1 MLLSSVPGLPAASA
15 TFEYDLRPKK
25 SSQGLLCIS
34 PVGCCN
40 AEVFVQLM
48 VRCGA
53 DDCRQAG
60 LQTTRQSLTTSGAG
74 QCQAAALLYLPH
86 QSLSGT
92 RWTLLCLIPPLRR
105 QRPVNSQQPTAS
117 QIQQQLLLETAKT
130 RCISKLLLIRT
141 VHTQLQHLDPLPL
154 LPLHLLPLPPHHLA
168 LLHRLLP
175 PQMAVSQLRC
185 RRGHQGSQM
194 HSFR

>member
-1 MLLSSVPGLPAASA
+1 MSN
-15 TFEYDLRPKK
+15 
-25 SSQGLLCIS
+25 GLLLCR
-34 PVGCCN
+34 N
-40 AEVFVQLM
+40 VFVQLM

-92 RWTLLCLIPPLRR
+92 KWTLLRLIPPLHR
-105 QRPVNSQQPTAS
+105 QRPVNNQQPTAS
-117 QIQQQLLLETAKT
+117 QIQQLLPGTAKT
-130 RCISKLLLIRT
+130 RCISKLLLIRR
-141 VHTQLQHLDPLPL
+141 VHMQLKHLDPLPL
-154 LPLHLLPLPPHHLA
+154 LPLHLLPLPLNHLA
-168 LLHRLLP
+168 LPHRLLP

-194 HSFR
+194 HMDRDPFR